1 MTPDNPRALSA
12 KEYAALFVAN
22 GVDALVCDSIEQAVE
37 SAVCDARA
45 AGVGVICLGSLYVYA
60 DVKKALDNI
69 SEK

>member
-1 MTPDNPRALSA
+1 M
-12 KEYAALFVAN
+12 FVAN